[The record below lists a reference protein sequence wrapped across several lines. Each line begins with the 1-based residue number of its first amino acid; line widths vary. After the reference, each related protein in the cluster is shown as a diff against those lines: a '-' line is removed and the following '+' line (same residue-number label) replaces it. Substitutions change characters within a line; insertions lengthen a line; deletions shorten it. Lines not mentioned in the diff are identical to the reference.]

1 MKKKIIG
8 IFVCMLMVLTSL
20 GVASALS
27 TTENNISSL
36 DAEIAILKP
45 YAGVYIFNMK
55 VAPLPAQGRFR
66 AIVIGM
72 VDVEVDVINPAIDTV
87 EFYVDGQLKETITQ
101 EPYTWTWN
109 ERMVVPPIHTL
120 KVVGYDGETEI
131 GNEEISVLYIN
142 PFSRP

>member
-109 ERMVVPPIHTL
+109 EPMVVPPIHTL